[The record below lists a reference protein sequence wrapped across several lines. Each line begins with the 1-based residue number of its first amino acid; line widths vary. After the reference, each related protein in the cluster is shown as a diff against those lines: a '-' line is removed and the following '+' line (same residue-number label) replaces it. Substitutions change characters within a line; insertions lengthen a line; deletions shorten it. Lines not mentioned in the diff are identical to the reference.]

1 MATYNSC
8 LSLIYQSIKLRCME
22 DLKNPNR
29 VKQEIA
35 RRVEEKIQREE
46 NFLKNYDR
54 ILNQYILNECRK
66 PGDASHDHW
75 AHRMIGDELIELRLD
90 TLNGEAD
97 GIKVFFEKEKAPM
110 YIWFSP
116 NVAAEKIVFKIVC
129 NGKTAIE
136 QYLLEDISEGFLLGM
151 ITVKYMSQFD
161 YA

>member
-1 MATYNSC
+1 
-8 LSLIYQSIKLRCME
+8 ME

-54 ILNQYILNECRK
+54 VLNHYILNECRK
-66 PGDASHDHW
+66 PGDASHEHR

-97 GIKVFFEKEKAPM
+97 GIKVFFEKQKVPM

-116 NVAAEKIVFKIVC
+116 NVTAEKIVFKIVC
-129 NGKTAIE
+129 HGRTAIE
-136 QYLLEDISEGFLLGM
+136 QYLLEEITEGFLLGM
-151 ITVKYMSQFD
+151 ITVKYMSQFN